1 MVNLES
7 QKKTILLVEDNPD
20 DVELTLLGLKKNN
33 VANDIVVAQD
43 GAEALDYLFC
53 TGKYAERDAS
63 VMPVLILLDLKLPK
77 VDGLEVLKRLRSDDR
92 TKLIPVVIL
101 TTSDEE
107 TDLVQCYNNGA
118 NSYIRKPVDFIR
130 FSEAIQQLKVY
141 WLLLNET
148 PPNHAS

>member
-1 MVNLES
+1 MANSDLE
-7 QKKTILLVEDNPD
+7 KKTILLVEDNPD

-33 VANDIVVAQD
+33 VVNDIVVAVD

-77 VDGLEVLKRLRSDDR
+77 IDGHEVLKRLRSDDR
-92 TKLIPVVIL
+92 TKIIPVVVL

-107 TDLVQCYNNGA
+107 ADMVQSYNCGA

-148 PPNHAS
+148 PPNHSN

>member
-1 MVNLES
+1 MEDLES

-20 DVELTLLGLKKNN
+20 DIELTMLGLKKNN
-33 VANDIVVAQD
+33 VVNDIVVAQD

-77 VDGLEVLKRLRSDDR
+77 IDGLEVLKRLRNDDR
-92 TKLIPVVIL
+92 TKIIPVVIL

-107 TDLVQCYNNGA
+107 KDLVHCYKNGA
-118 NSYIRKPVDFIR
+118 NSYIRKPVDFVR
-130 FSEAIQQLKVY
+130 FSEAVRQLKVY
-141 WLLLNET
+141 WLLINEN
-148 PPNHAS
+148 PPNHVS

>member
-1 MVNLES
+1 MVNSES

-33 VANDIVVAQD
+33 VVNNIVVAQD

-53 TGKYAERDAS
+53 TGKYAERDAGL
-63 VMPVLILLDLKLPK
+63 MPVLILLDLKLPK
-77 VDGLEVLKRLRSDDR
+77 MDGIEVLKRLRNDDR
-92 TKLIPVVIL
+92 TKIIPVVVL

-107 TDLVQCYNNGA
+107 KDLVQCYNGGA
-118 NSYIRKPVDFIR
+118 NSYIRKPVDFVR
-130 FSEAIQQLKVY
+130 FSEAVQQLKLY

-148 PPNHAS
+148 PPNHVS

>member
-1 MVNLES
+1 MTNSES
-7 QKKTILLVEDNPD
+7 EKKTILLVEDNPD

-33 VANDIVVAQD
+33 VVNDIVVAED

-77 VDGLEVLKRLRSDDR
+77 VDGHEVLKRLRSDDR
-92 TKLIPVVIL
+92 TKIIPVVVL

-107 TDLVQCYNNGA
+107 TDMVQSYNGGA
-118 NSYIRKPVDFIR
+118 NSYIRKPVDFTR

-148 PPNHAS
+148 PPNHSS

>member
-1 MVNLES
+1 MANSKS
-7 QKKTILLVEDNPD
+7 QKTILLVEDNPD

-33 VANDIVVAQD
+33 VVNDIVVAVD

-77 VDGLEVLKRLRSDDR
+77 VDGIEVLKRLRNDER
-92 TKLIPVVIL
+92 TKIIPVVVL

-107 TDLVQCYNNGA
+107 KDLVQCYNGGA

-141 WLLLNET
+141 WLLLNEN
-148 PPNHAS
+148 PPNHAN

>member
-1 MVNLES
+1 MVNSES

-33 VANDIVVAQD
+33 VVNDIVVAED

-77 VDGLEVLKRLRSDDR
+77 IDGHEVLKRLRSDDR
-92 TKLIPVVIL
+92 TKIIPVVVL

-107 TDLVQCYNNGA
+107 TDMVQSYNSGA

>member
-1 MVNLES
+1 MVNLEL

-20 DVELTLLGLKKNN
+20 DVELTLLGLKNNN
-33 VANDIVVAQD
+33 VANDVVVAQD
-43 GAEALDYLFC
+43 GAEALDYMYC

-77 VDGLEVLKRLRSDDR
+77 IDGLEVLRRLRNDDR
-92 TKLIPVVIL
+92 TKIIPVVAL

-107 TDLVQCYNNGA
+107 NDMVQCYNNGV

-130 FSEAIQQLKVY
+130 FTEAVQQLKMY
-141 WLLLNET
+141 WLLLNEAPINRAT
-148 PPNHAS
+148 